1 MNEQF
6 TLTETHYGDSPYR
19 PDVYGILIPGKRG
32 RLCPCCIP
40 PRARDRTPPYCCC
53 TASPALC
60 CDPLRR
66 AVQAAGGTQFRS
78 ETYPTDHFWSD
89 HRLTIAQTVTEFL
102 TRD

>member
-19 PDVYGILIPGKRG
+19 PDVHGILIPGKRG
-32 RLCPCCIP
+32 RLPVI
-40 PRARDRTPPYCCC
+40 REQ
-53 TASPALC
+53 SPALC